1 MLVHGVKYTKLL
13 NIPLDHLVVDELH
26 LMLTVTDIFIGN
38 LAKQKQHQLWL
49 QSGQS
54 LQKFTKSSMTRT
66 LRKTP
71 QNFSWKPKNRFLF
84 LSVLMAKEKGMREPE
99 LPHTCTSWYT
109 HSQVLWAP
117 QISQNIYR
125 ARGWKEQWC
134 SSCNNSEKVQQVGF
148 CRRCSATI
156 AMSVGA

>member
-54 LQKFTKSSMTRT
+54 LLKFTKSSMTGT
-66 LRKTP
+66 LRKTHRIFHES
-71 QNFSWKPKNRFLF
+71 QRMDFS
-84 LSVLMAKEKGMREPE
+84 
-99 LPHTCTSWYT
+99 
-109 HSQVLWAP
+109 
-117 QISQNIYR
+117 
-125 ARGWKEQWC
+125 
-134 SSCNNSEKVQQVGF
+134 F
-148 CRRCSATI
+148 CQS
-156 AMSVGA
+156 